1 MKILITGH
9 KGFVGGYFMRKYK
22 DHDIVG
28 IDIKEGND
36 CRDFF
41 KDDDSYFDMVIHL
54 AAIVGGRVTIEGN
67 PLSVATDL
75 SIDAEMFNWA
85 MRTRPGRIVYFSSSA
100 AYPTKFQTGA
110 NPMRL
115 SEQMLDLY
123 AVSNPDLTYG
133 CAKLTGEYLARFAQE
148 VGIRTHI
155 FRPFSGYGTDQD
167 LDYPFP
173 SYIARALRQDDPF
186 DIWGDGYQV
195 RDFIHMQDIVDAVD
209 KAIEVYSDIVSR
221 DSFSYDEAV
230 QMNTDLGLCFFFD
243 LNLDES
249 LRYEIQVLMRS
260 KEIETRY
267 ICATHYQIRHL
278 DWQTQIKPRYQTRLD
293 FLHELKKYIQEN
305 A

>member
-1 MKILITGH
+1 MRILITGH

-28 IDIKEGND
+28 IDLKEGND

-41 KDDDSYFDMVIHL
+41 KNDNSYFDMVIHL
-54 AAIVGGRVTIEGN
+54 AAIVGGRITIEGN

-110 NPMRL
+110 NPLRL
-115 SEQMLDLY
+115 SEQMLDLH

-133 CAKLTGEYLARFAQE
+133 WAKLTGEYLARFAQE
-148 VGIRTHI
+148 AGIRTHI

-173 SYIARALRQDDPF
+173 SYIARALRKDNPF

-195 RDFIHMQDIVDAVD
+195 RDFIHMQDVVDAVD
-209 KAIEVYSDIVSR
+209 KAIELDIIGPINLGSGIATTFRELASTVSNLNNYSPEFNYIKTAPVGVTYRVANPTKMLSFYTPKISLEQGIKMALEGIV
-221 DSFSYDEAV
+221 
-230 QMNTDLGLCFFFD
+230 
-243 LNLDES
+243 
-249 LRYEIQVLMRS
+249 
-260 KEIETRY
+260 
-267 ICATHYQIRHL
+267 
-278 DWQTQIKPRYQTRLD
+278 
-293 FLHELKKYIQEN
+293 
-305 A
+305 